1 MQIFYIIVAVV
12 ITLVVT
18 AAVTYNVTVS
28 NLKKNAESKIGNA
41 ESKAREIIDD
51 ALKKAETTKKEAL
64 LEVKEVSN

>member
-28 NLKKNAESKIGNA
+28 NLKKMRNPK
-41 ESKAREIIDD
+41 
-51 ALKKAETTKKEAL
+51 
-64 LEVKEVSN
+64 LEMQRVKPEKS